1 MATFGSSWNEDDK
14 PIGPM
19 SHWLEDDEEIDD
31 SPLALRSLKE
41 IMNDGDAEK
50 KIGPMSSWL
59 SKDYNKKHK

>member
-1 MATFGSSWNEDDK
+1 MVTFGSYWDEDDK

-19 SHWLEDDEEIDD
+19 AHWLEDYEEIDD
-31 SPLALRSLKE
+31 TPLALRSLKE
-41 IMNDGDAEK
+41 IIDDKNIEK